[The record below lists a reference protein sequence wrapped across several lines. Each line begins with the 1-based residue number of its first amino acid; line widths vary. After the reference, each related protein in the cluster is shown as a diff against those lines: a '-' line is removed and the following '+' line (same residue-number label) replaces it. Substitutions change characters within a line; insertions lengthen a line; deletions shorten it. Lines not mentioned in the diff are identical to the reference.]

1 MGQELGQ
8 NTICQ
13 DCTARKDN
21 EWTVFPCDPHHTSDA
36 VYQECSECVPGEYLF
51 ADCTVTSDTV
61 CPRCPD
67 ATEKLY
73 SGSQDFKSGLQYCDK
88 DPETDLYLIRCHA
101 EENDDGVVEP
111 DASTCGYWSDDID
124 EEGEVKP
131 RCTHEFMG
139 GGNCGT
145 WHSDC
150 LEDFSGESCCYH
162 KYPYNCG
169 TITSRERQGK
179 RAGYSGESIEDF
191 VDFCRVLCDE
201 FPDCM
206 AFEVQD
212 GGTNDAPFGPNE
224 MNRESKCYFK
234 ASYTQDPYHNWYG
247 GVALFDCYSNTCRQ
261 NTYQIIGSKFT
272 KTINYDVEQT
282 YAGMKG
288 VKEVDES
295 DVMSY
300 GSYLARGVDI
310 SGRLGR
316 DIGSDA
322 TGYEG
327 ICAESGVACADSTY
341 CKDGEECLGAGGGA
355 VAAGVGAGRR

>member
-67 ATEKLY
+67 AAEKLY

-124 EEGEVKP
+124 DEGEVKP

-162 KYPYNCG
+162 KYPYNWVP
-169 TITSRERQGK
+169 SRPGSD
-179 RAGYSGESIEDF
+179 RARG
-191 VDFCRVLCDE
+191 RV
-201 FPDCM
+201 
-206 AFEVQD
+206 
-212 GGTNDAPFGPNE
+212 T
-224 MNRESKCYFK
+224 
-234 ASYTQDPYHNWYG
+234 
-247 GVALFDCYSNTCRQ
+247 
-261 NTYQIIGSKFT
+261 
-272 KTINYDVEQT
+272 
-282 YAGMKG
+282 
-288 VKEVDES
+288 
-295 DVMSY
+295 
-300 GSYLARGVDI
+300 LARALRTSSTSAVC
-310 SGRLGR
+310 S
-316 DIGSDA
+316 A
-322 TGYEG
+322 TSSQT
-327 ICAESGVACADSTY
+327 AWLSRSRM
-341 CKDGEECLGAGGGA
+341 A
-355 VAAGVGAGRR
+355 VRTTHPSVRTR